1 MAIETNIVPPA
12 HPTTQEISSS
22 RRRHYLFGYPIS
34 HSASPAFQNSIWQ
47 FLESQS
53 EPSKQ
58 QQQQP
63 KEIKKETV
71 PTYSLCETKSIQ
83 ESHLFSLVRHDPRH
97 GGSGVTMPL
106 KVAVASKL
114 GRDEILDELDSIG
127 QATLTV
133 NTIVVKPSLTGDTSL
148 SQRRMVGTNTDCL
161 GIRHAVL
168 RDIAQQNQTPAGS
181 LIGSTTNAGPYV
193 FPLSQEGESSKP
205 FSAFIIGSGGTC
217 RSAVWALH
225 NLGLSPLYLLNR
237 DEQET
242 RDVVDHFSNMNIDL
256 RPLHSLEAFAYERA
270 LRDQGKVGQI
280 ACAVGAIPAF
290 EPVTPS
296 EKMVY
301 TLAHAFFQEPYRAK
315 ELASKIASIPSAGP
329 SSSVPFRVISLPNKR
344 PFLDMCYKP
353 RLTPLL
359 KYASTQTNSWSPI
372 GGVEAMV
379 EQGLAQARMWAASS
393 AILDGTA
400 SDPNEDPLLCSTKT
414 GDDGPLGLECEE
426 QARKMA
432 QNMSDIVTPPTNLT
446 IPAFAA
452 LNAPNP
458 FQNGIISSN
467 PQAQSV
473 H

>member
-1 MAIETNIVPPA
+1 TSKVVAPPA
-12 HPTTQEISSS
+12 HPTTQEISTS

-47 FLESQS
+47 FLESQ
-53 EPSKQ
+53 PSSSSSSKG
-58 QQQQP
+58 
-63 KEIKKETV
+63 TV
-71 PTYSLCETKSIQ
+71 PTYSLCETKSI
-83 ESHLFSLVRHDPRH
+83 EEAHLYSLVRHDPRH

-114 GRDEILDELDSIG
+114 GRDQILDELDSIG

-133 NTIVVKPSLTGDTSL
+133 NTIVVRPSLTGDTSL

-168 RDIAQQNQTPAGS
+168 RDIAQQNGAPAGS
-181 LIGSTTNAGPYV
+181 LIGSTPTAGPYV
-193 FPLSQEGESSKP
+193 FPLSQEGQSSKP

-242 RDVVDHFSNMNIDL
+242 KDVVQHFSSMDIDL
-256 RPLHSLEAFAYERA
+256 RPLHSVEAFAYERA
-270 LRDQGKVGQI
+270 LRDEGKIGQI

-301 TLAHAFFQEPYRAK
+301 TLAHAFFQEPYQAK
-315 ELASKIASIPSAGP
+315 QLASQTASIPTAGP
-329 SSSVPFRVISLPNKR
+329 SSSVPLRVISLPNKR

-359 KYASTQTNSWSPI
+359 KYASTQTNTWSAI

-393 AILDGTA
+393 QILDGTA
-400 SDPNEDPLLCSTKT
+400 SDLKQDPLSCSTKT

-432 QNMSDIVTPPTNLT
+432 QNMSDI
-446 IPAFAA
+446 
-452 LNAPNP
+452 
-458 FQNGIISSN
+458 
-467 PQAQSV
+467 
-473 H
+473 

>member
-1 MAIETNIVPPA
+1 MAIETTTTTIVPPA
-12 HPTTQEISSS
+12 HPTTQEISTS

-47 FLESQS
+47 FLESQ
-53 EPSKQ
+53 PSSSSNNKG
-58 QQQQP
+58 
-63 KEIKKETV
+63 TV
-71 PTYSLCETKSIQ
+71 PTYSLCETKSI
-83 ESHLFSLVRHDPRH
+83 EEAHLYSLVRNDPRH

-114 GRDEILDELDSIG
+114 GKDHILDELDSIG

-161 GIRHAVL
+161 GIRHALL
-168 RDIAQQNQTPAGS
+168 RDIAQQNQLPAGS
-181 LIGSTTNAGPYV
+181 LIGSTSIQGPYV
-193 FPLSQEGESSKP
+193 FPLSEESKP

-242 RDVVDHFSNMNIDL
+242 KDVVDHFSNMNIDL
-256 RPLHSLEAFAYERA
+256 RPLHSLESFAYERA
-270 LRDQGKVGQI
+270 LRDEGKIGQI

-290 EPVTPS
+290 EPVTNS

-301 TLAHAFFQEPYRAK
+301 TLAHAFFQEPYKAK
-315 ELASKIASIPSAGP
+315 QLASQTPSIPTAGP
-329 SSSVPFRVISLPNKR
+329 SSDLPLRSISLPSKR

-359 KYASTQTNSWSPI
+359 KYATTQTNTWSPI

-400 SDPNEDPLLCSTKT
+400 SDLNQDPLLCSTKQ
-414 GDDGPLGLECEE
+414 GNEGPLGLECEE

-432 QNMSDIVTPPTNLT
+432 QNMSDIVTPPSNLT

-452 LNAPNP
+452 ALNPTNTL
-458 FQNGIISSN
+458 NKGIISN